1 VRGRANSE
9 RALELERQSPAIA
22 QKERDLAQERAELY
36 ESLYRSITK
45 SPGIGCRI
53 LRIITLGIKRCR

>member
-1 VRGRANSE
+1 MRERANSE